1 MVSADRTGAATIER
15 LARELACER
24 GVPMEHA
31 REVVRD
37 VLRLLREDART
48 AARVVIPGM
57 LIVERAG
64 EGARRRH
71 RVRFV
76 LLKRDRDEQS
86 IRRLRDARR
95 AAKLAA

>member
-57 LIVERAG
+57 LIVERA
-64 EGARRRH
+64 APDAYRH
-71 RVRFV
+71 YRVRFV
-76 LLKRDRDEQS
+76 LHERDRKAVQ

-95 AAKLAA
+95 AAKLAT